1 MTITGLEPYALCLVS
16 SFYLLD
22 SMESGRLEYRY
33 NLGRTAAGE
42 CYMDE
47 ENTTFQGA
55 TIDMDEAPV
64 EQETPFDRLE
74 SRIDTLIEKYEQL
87 VSVHSQCEEKMAG
100 QEARIRELES
110 KLGNS
115 EQQRSEIR
123 TRLDAMIDKLG
134 RFS

>member
-1 MTITGLEPYALCLVS
+1 
-16 SFYLLD
+16 
-22 SMESGRLEYRY
+22 
-33 NLGRTAAGE
+33 
-42 CYMDE
+42 MDE
-47 ENTTFQGA
+47 ENTTLQGA
-55 TIDMDEAPV
+55 TIAMEETPA

-100 QEARIRELES
+100 QEARIRELEV

-123 TRLDAMIDKLG
+123 TRLDALIEKLG

>member
-1 MTITGLEPYALCLVS
+1 
-16 SFYLLD
+16 
-22 SMESGRLEYRY
+22 
-33 NLGRTAAGE
+33 
-42 CYMDE
+42 MDE

-55 TIDMDEAPV
+55 TIAMEEAPS
-64 EQETPFDRLE
+64 EQEAPFDRLE
-74 SRIDTLIEKYEQL
+74 ARIDTLIEKYEQL

>member
-1 MTITGLEPYALCLVS
+1 
-16 SFYLLD
+16 
-22 SMESGRLEYRY
+22 
-33 NLGRTAAGE
+33 
-42 CYMDE
+42 MDE

-55 TIDMDEAPV
+55 TIAVEEATA

-87 VSVHSQCEEKMAG
+87 VSVHSQCEENMAG
-100 QEARIRELES
+100 QEARIRELEV

-123 TRLDAMIDKLG
+123 TRLDALINKLS

>member
-1 MTITGLEPYALCLVS
+1 M
-16 SFYLLD
+16 LD

-55 TIDMDEAPV
+55 IAMEETPA

-110 KLGNS
+110 ELGNS

-123 TRLDAMIDKLG
+123 TRLDALIDKLG

>member
-1 MTITGLEPYALCLVS
+1 
-16 SFYLLD
+16 
-22 SMESGRLEYRY
+22 
-33 NLGRTAAGE
+33 
-42 CYMDE
+42 MDE

-55 TIDMDEAPV
+55 TIAVEEATA

-100 QEARIRELES
+100 QEASIRELEV

-115 EQQRSEIR
+115 EQQSSEIR
-123 TRLDAMIDKLG
+123 TRLDALINKLS

>member
-1 MTITGLEPYALCLVS
+1 
-16 SFYLLD
+16 
-22 SMESGRLEYRY
+22 
-33 NLGRTAAGE
+33 
-42 CYMDE
+42 MDE
-47 ENTTFQGA
+47 ENTTFQGTTIAMEEA
-55 TIDMDEAPV
+55 TA

-74 SRIDTLIEKYEQL
+74 SRIDALIEKYEQL

-100 QEARIRELES
+100 QESRIRELES

-123 TRLDAMIDKLG
+123 TGLDALIDKLG